1 MYNTELEKNMRL
13 LTGEGSWHTYG
24 NKKQPRA
31 LLSDGPHGLRK
42 QEEGVKQNNVSV
54 RATCFPTACALAA
67 SWDVALADKVARA
80 IAREAIAEDVS
91 VVLGPGVN
99 IKRSPLCGRNFE
111 YYSEDPFVAGRLAA
125 AYIAAMQEEGVGCS
139 LKHFAANSQ
148 ETFRM
153 TSNSRIDERTLR
165 EIYLSAFEI
174 AVKQAQPATIMAS
187 YNQINGVY
195 SCENKW
201 LLTDV
206 LRDEWGYEGLVV
218 SDWGAC
224 SRLEKSIPAGLDLE
238 MPDASLNHTPRLK
251 KALISGG
258 VTLDDINRASN
269 RVKRLVNTYTR
280 PKSKVT
286 AKEKAR
292 ILEENHE
299 IARNIASKCA
309 VLLAN
314 NGILPLSFKPEG
326 EKKLLIIGAMAKNV
340 RIQGGGSSHIN
351 TDNVPS
357 LVSVLSKKGIKCLYK
372 AGYLDNCDAPED
384 SLFKEAVD
392 AAKRAADS
400 DIPVVFCGG
409 LPEYAEGEGFDRTSF
424 DMPHNQ
430 SKLLEKICE
439 VNSSTIFVAF
449 AGSPFDLSPAD
460 NTAATLLMYLAGEGS
475 SEAVGDILFG
485 ISNPCGKLPE
495 TFPISI
501 EDTPC
506 YGNFATKSRN
516 CDYKEGL
523 HVGYRYYDSNNIPVK
538 YSFGHGLSYTKFE
551 YSDLVCRV
559 DDDSMPI
566 LANMDDCDCG
576 TVTVSVTVKNTGD
589 FPGREI
595 VQFYVVNPDVASI
608 DRARRELRGFAIA
621 ELEPGEEKT
630 VSAVLN
636 GRAFSIYDVKKKGY
650 KVVPGEYVIQAASSL
665 EDVRCKSTF
674 LVPGVEG
681 KDEILYGP
689 KIDFDSIKDDLGD
702 IDNLK
707 PGDFTIQNSLGQ
719 LSRYSLLGKVML
731 KIALSVGY
739 SMFKNKP
746 KDDPEVMMFIEGIK
760 EGTIDCVFNAAQGK
774 LPYKIAEM
782 IVLSANGEKIKAFRK
797 IFEPRLR

>member
-1 MYNTELEKNMRL
+1 MYKTELEKNMRL

-42 QEEGVKQNNVSV
+42 QDEGVKQNNISV

-67 SWDVALADKVARA
+67 SWDTALADIMARA

-111 YYSEDPFVAGRLAA
+111 YYSEDPFLAGRLAT
-125 AYIAAMQEEGVGCS
+125 AYITAMQEEGVGCS

-165 EIYLSAFEI
+165 EIYLTAFEI

-206 LRDEWGYEGLVV
+206 LRDEWGYKGLVV

-224 SRLEKSIPAGLDLE
+224 SRLEKSIPSGLDLE
-238 MPDASLNHTPRLK
+238 MPDASVNHTPRLK
-251 KALISGG
+251 KALISGE
-258 VTLDDINRASN
+258 VTLDDINRAAS
-269 RVKRLVNTYTR
+269 RVKHLVNTYTR
-280 PKSKVT
+280 PKSNVS

-292 ILEENHE
+292 ILAENHE

-309 VLLAN
+309 VLLSN
-314 NGILPLSFKPEG
+314 NGILPLSFKSEG
-326 EKKLLIIGAMAKNV
+326 EKKLLIIGAMAQNV
-340 RIQGGGSSHIN
+340 RMQGGGSSHIN
-351 TDNVPS
+351 TDNIPS
-357 LVSVLSKKGIKCLYK
+357 VMSALEARGVKCLYK

-384 SLFKEAVD
+384 SLFDEAVD
-392 AAKRAADS
+392 AAKRAFGS

-430 SKLLEKICE
+430 SELLKKICE
-439 VNSSTIFVAF
+439 VNPNTIFVAF
-449 AGSPFDLSPAD
+449 AGSPFDLSPSD
-460 NTAATLLMYLAGEGS
+460 NAAATLLMYLAGEGS
-475 SEAVGDILFG
+475 AEAAGDILLG
-485 ISNPCGKLPE
+485 ITNPCGKLPE

-506 YGNFATKSRN
+506 YGNYATPSRN

-523 HVGYRYYDSNNIPVK
+523 YVGYRYYDSNHVPVK
-538 YSFGHGLSYTKFE
+538 YPFGHGLSYTRFC
-551 YSDLVCRV
+551 YSNLSWQA
-559 DDDSMPI
+559 DDEAHPI
-566 LANMDDCDCG
+566 RANMNDYECG
-576 TVTVSVTVKNTGD
+576 TITVSVSVKNMGD

-595 VQFYVVNPDVASI
+595 VQFYVVNPDIGQINRPA
-608 DRARRELRGFAIA
+608 RELRGFAIA
-621 ELEPGEEKT
+621 ELAPGEET
-630 VSAVLN
+630 RVNVVLN
-636 GRAFSIYDVKKKGY
+636 GRSFSIYDVKAKGF
-650 KVVPGEYVIQAASSL
+650 KVVPGEYVIQAASSID
-665 EDVRCKSTF
+665 DVRCESRF
-674 LVPGVEG
+674 LIAEDNTGVVP
-681 KDEILYGP
+681 YAP
-689 KIDFDSIKDDLGD
+689 PIDFDSIKDNLGD

-719 LSRYSLLGKVML
+719 LSEYSFLGKLML
-731 KIALSVGY
+731 KIALRVGY
-739 SMFKNKP
+739 SMFRNKP
-746 KDDPEVMMFIEGIK
+746 KDDPEVMMFTEGIK